1 MGGYVLD
8 QYPGEGL
15 PAGSV
20 YLSCG
25 DSSATDLPDRC
36 VDLVITDPPFF
47 DNVHYSELA
56 DFFHVWQRIYFDGE
70 EPSAEAT
77 TRRAGEVQDTDAGA
91 FGQKLKQVFVE
102 CRRVLKD
109 DGLMVFSYHHS
120 RDDGW
125 AAVAEAVWGAGFDVV
140 QAQPVKS
147 EMSVATPKSRA
158 RSPIDLDILLTCRKR
173 KSGKARQGAEGG
185 ILKAAIRSA
194 EKQTMRFN
202 QAGRELSENDVR
214 VIMHSQ
220 LLVELSRVGSRRRAR
235 SRLLELLLETS
246 APVIELWRSQ
256 RVAAE
261 VGAEPEDDQLSLVL

>member
-1 MGGYVLD
+1 M
-8 QYPGEGL
+8 

-36 VDLVITDPPFF
+36 VDLVVTDPPFF

-70 EPSAEAT
+70 ELDGEEPSAAAT
-77 TRRAGEVQDTDAGA
+77 TRRSGEVHDTDASA
-91 FGQKLKQVFVE
+91 FCHKLMQVFTE

-140 QAQPVKS
+140 QAQPVKA

-158 RSPIDLDILLTCRKR
+158 RSPIDLDVLLTCRKHKR
-173 KSGKARQGAEGG
+173 GKARDGADGET
-185 ILKAAIRSA
+185 LKAAVRGA

-202 QAGRELSENDVR
+202 RAGRELSENDVR
-214 VIMHSQ
+214 VIVHSH
-220 LLVELSRVGSRRRAR
+220 LLVELSRVESRRRAR

-246 APVIELWRSQ
+246 VPVIELWRGQKVNAAIDAGSQ
-256 RVAAE
+256 
-261 VGAEPEDDQLSLVL
+261 DDQLSLAL